1 MSHWCFVTRR
11 IKTVCDVLQV
21 QNMFTK
27 YINLGVLEVISPPA
41 EFYPN
46 LTALRPSLGDEPE
59 RVQWRS
65 KQVILDPQQL
75 LINIQSSLLNILL

>member
-1 MSHWCFVTRR
+1 
-11 IKTVCDVLQV
+11 
-21 QNMFTK
+21 MFTK

-46 LTALRPSLGDEPE
+46 LTALRPTLGDEPE

-65 KQVILDPQQL
+65 KQVILS
-75 LINIQSSLLNILL
+75 IF